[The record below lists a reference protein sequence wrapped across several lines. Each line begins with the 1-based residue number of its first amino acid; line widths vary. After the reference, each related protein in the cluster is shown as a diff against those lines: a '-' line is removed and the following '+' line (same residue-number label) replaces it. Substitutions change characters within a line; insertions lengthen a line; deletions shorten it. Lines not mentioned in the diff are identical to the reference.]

1 MDKIPWWG
9 YVILAG
15 LAWGTYVPIIFYGGT
30 ELTTKPGTMG
40 GRLASILCVGVAY
53 FVMAVVIPVLLMSF
67 GGDVTKPEWKM
78 NGLIFSALAGVMGA
92 VGAISVIFAS
102 NGAVKAAQTESGFV
116 EIKAKADAASAKLEA
131 SPDDATAREELQTAK
146 EGMTKYAAQY
156 RILIAPLIFSL
167 APFINTVLSLVWH
180 PKPGAPWHF
189 GFDMPSWHLP
199 LGIVLVAVGT
209 FLVLYS
215 KEAAELEK
223 AAKKAASAPAKPTA
237 VQAKP
242 Q

>member
-53 FVMAVVIPVLLMSF
+53 FVMAVVIPVLMMSL
-67 GGDVTKPEWKM
+67 GGDVTKPEWKI
-78 NGLIFSALAGVMGA
+78 NGLIFSGIAGVMGA
-92 VGAISVIFAS
+92 VGAICVIFAS
-102 NGAVKAAQTESGFV
+102 NAAVKTAQGEPGFV
-116 EIKAKADAASAKLEA
+116 ELRAKADTATAKLAADPEDASAKQEVQ
-131 SPDDATAREELQTAK
+131 SAK
-146 EGMTKYAAQY
+146 EEMTKYAAQY

-167 APFINTVLSLVWH
+167 APFINTLMSLFWH
-180 PKPGAPWHF
+180 PKPGDPWHF

-199 LGIVLVAVGT
+199 LGIVFVAVGT

-223 AAKKAASAPAKPTA
+223 AAKKAASVPAKPAAPPT
-237 VQAKP
+237 KP
-242 Q
+242 A